1 MAAKKER
8 HFTENLDTEMTKIIF
23 IYHFFN
29 PELTVFSIKD
39 YIFRQNNANI
49 FIAADM
55 KSNLQKLSLSI
66 FFKSSFEDFY
76 EAEVSVRLQAVIIIY
91 VCQYGQLI
99 IGFFLF

>member
-1 MAAKKER
+1 MQI
-8 HFTENLDTEMTKIIF
+8 FLLQLIWNL
-23 IYHFFN
+23 IYKN
-29 PELTVFSIKD
+29 WVWVF
-39 YIFRQNNANI
+39 
-49 FIAADM
+49 
-55 KSNLQKLSLSI
+55 

>member
-1 MAAKKER
+1 
-8 HFTENLDTEMTKIIF
+8 MTKIIF

-55 KSNLQKLSLSI
+55 KSN
-66 FFKSSFEDFY
+66 
-76 EAEVSVRLQAVIIIY
+76 
-91 VCQYGQLI
+91 
-99 IGFFLF
+99 